1 MQILNNVF
9 NPRTVNIMLDL
20 ETTGFRPGCRVLSIG
35 LAYFDHSGAVKSTT
49 ILPAIEL
56 QNGHD
61 DDSTME
67 WWGKQS
73 PEARQVFADNIT
85 DGVEPKE
92 AAALMGEFI
101 KECISYHC
109 DQVSNNPSEIRVALW
124 GNSSTFDNSI
134 LAAMFENNGVA
145 KLPWNTFGDR
155 CYRTVINMLDKAN
168 IEREGT
174 HHNCEDDARHQAEVL
189 VATLHNASN

>member
-9 NPRTVNIMLDL
+9 NKKTINVMLDL

-35 LAYFDHSGAVKSTT
+35 LAHFDHSGPLKSTT

-67 WWGKQS
+67 WWSKQS
-73 PEARQVFADNIT
+73 PEARQVFADNIAE
-85 DGVEPKE
+85 GIEPKD
-92 AAALMGEFI
+92 AANKMREFI
-101 KECISYHC
+101 RECIDYHC
-109 DQVSNNPSEIRVALW
+109 QSVDTDPSDVRVALW

-134 LAAMFENNGVA
+134 LAVMFENNGVS

-155 CYRTVINMLDKAN
+155 CYRTVINMLDKA
-168 IEREGT
+168 EVARLGT